1 MSKLGCDRCGPTPNS
16 GRIIGRGLCRRAF
29 GGELAPALQVTFGQC
44 SSDGGSSTAGPEP
57 SSTKCAC
64 RVAARTT
71 AERGSEPGRPT
82 ATARAQRP
90 RPNVT
95 HVAREALARP
105 LSLSLSASSELAKG
119 QRQVPCR
126 CWRCAVQ
133 AAGPQEAKDPFL
145 RRRIAPARWN
155 TWQPV
160 AATVATAIAR
170 GPFPCQWGVFVPCTA
185 HAQPSM
191 NSVVLL
197 MVVGVGA
204 LLLKAVVV
212 SYDIVLVSRRQP
224 K

>member
-1 MSKLGCDRCGPTPNS
+1 MHAAS
-16 GRIIGRGLCRRAF
+16 
-29 GGELAPALQVTFGQC
+29 
-44 SSDGGSSTAGPEP
+44 
-57 SSTKCAC
+57 
-64 RVAARTT
+64 RVAAAVSSPRPQTAEAVKEADTSAPPSWSRVARARRWAGSRTT

-105 LSLSLSASSELAKG
+105 LSLSLSVSSELAKG

-126 CWRCAVQ
+126 FWRCAVQ